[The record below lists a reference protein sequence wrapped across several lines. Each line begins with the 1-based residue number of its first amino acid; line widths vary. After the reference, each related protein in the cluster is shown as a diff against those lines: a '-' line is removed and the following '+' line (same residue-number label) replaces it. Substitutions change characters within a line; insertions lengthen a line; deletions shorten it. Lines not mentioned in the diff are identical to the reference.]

1 MFLPSLPTVV
11 GTTSLDAMGSLE
23 IWDGDVTDISIIPNQ
38 KMYGF
43 RPYCFDDGNK
53 KWLCGEGQCC
63 IQMSQRRVDALAIS
77 YHSNVTLRNATV
89 HTTVVEGKLFWNVIV
104 DDYPTTLVGV
114 HPSRNDLGKMIDL
127 FSGMTNWA
135 KGAEQL
141 GLYPKISLERD
152 ESIATIGAMNSKI
165 PIWKAN
171 TLVDHW
177 SFDFGTGFRNNPIM
191 LVADVA
197 NEFVREPMSAFKCGL
212 MTGSPPCQPW
222 SILASELGLADS
234 RGRTFLSVADTAE
247 FLGVFVIDLENVA
260 GIFQHPDW
268 NEVVRYFWHRGYGMV
283 HKSVDSLK
291 GFLPTNRARANVIFV
306 RCDFPHVPIPES
318 LQLNG
323 VDSVGAHAFGVL
335 HDPLQVK
342 DSMIGKM
349 VQLTADDVEYL
360 TEPRFFTKEVHQKV
374 KAGLTPLEAR
384 AQHKNRAL
392 PCPTARYGSPSEL
405 SQQTLNDKKLIMVVF
420 CHEGSI
426 RWYSPFEFMA
436 ALGITTQAILP
447 LSRALAYLM
456 IGNTISPLH
465 VALNLCRAM
474 CCIGHEDRKFRSIS
488 YIVNRFAAKQIPL
501 SKCEIQFD
509 DEVMWMIPKQC
520 QTIPRPIETSRNES
534 QLHIQETLTESSKR
548 SCDVG
553 NEVIEQPSKRHCVG
567 NRDDL
572 THVILMGREGFVHHK
587 KIDSSQNM
595 GEFVRDVGLLDFLL
609 MIGDIT
615 YANEDVGRI
624 QNRIAMKEKQVIMK
638 SNQMKNI
645 MPLFDPK
652 VKHDNAMETFP
663 CWFMIGDE
671 IFHQKVSNEI
681 TLRGLQEFHGAN
693 IAVFVVPTNQHPP
706 EPVTTSVQEVSSFVG
721 VWVRC
726 GKDGDI
732 HQIWVHEPYNV
743 GMLKLRY
750 HKDGFQCH
758 VVIGGDLLSDDQIVS
773 ALSDVVEVHYKSQN
787 ESHETVGRN
796 GDDITMNDDNKHFL
810 QDPTTV
816 FIKPC
821 EAISMGELVQN
832 DVQQAILSMNVP
844 CGHVVVTITSC
855 NWCQTIVVSKGTP
868 VRAIINK
875 LKIQTE
881 AVSCVKHKGFA
892 IDMQSTCHRDM
903 QLQVEFR
910 EQFVIVRFNMM
921 RKVFALKIQ
930 PYHVGS
936 DCKSMLSQ
944 HLGIPMSMMR
954 LFHGFQ
960 KVADNDILWE
970 YRGVLQ
976 ARIFPLAGGSVLE
989 QDENRCSIA
998 MSQLNC
1004 SQVRGGNCERA
1015 EKSECFIPRLK
1026 ENAAAN
1032 CLGQANRSDE
1042 IIEVWF
1048 RSPVNGKLHHFK
1060 ADRHQTLKQVH
1071 ECLYPGLPVGSLF
1084 CNGTIVSH
1092 DSCCVSFAKSVIVSR
1107 FFPLKGGGGGKNGK
1121 GEGKGKQTNTAK
1133 ANDFLAECLERR
1145 GVPKSESIDR
1155 AKKVVSVVGVDFILK
1170 HMEAD
1175 DFWFHMKNE
1184 ASKNMVRLI
1193 LPQELKAWQQV
1204 KRAETKTN
1212 KSKAP
1217 TKGLAPALNPKDLQ
1231 LRIDDFKAEGK
1242 AMQVISEEGI
1252 KPDCTG
1258 VCLMAPSSAKNF
1270 LPAKRLTADGLAIV
1284 TLGVL
1289 SSNDPQIQFIVTSFS
1304 GEDFVARGNMYQFG
1318 DTVVTH
1324 NPSGPTATVAEVA
1337 SSVVE
1342 VVIGKDCPWWSVAAV
1357 DAVAAVAKLDTN
1369 IKVREAIIGQWKF
1382 RPYSPSRV
1390 PTNSEHAAHIHGY
1403 IRVRDN
1409 MLDSILAVSGQHAIF
1424 FNTRIGGGGKDD
1436 RFSFIPLPD
1445 MDYDEAK
1452 CKAQT
1457 IQFSLGIVKGR
1468 GHFTLRCRREN
1479 YRKVMKQI
1487 NPDMVFGESSDDES
1501 DLDAKFRLE
1510 GIHFQTTAHEL
1521 TTALKTLN
1529 WKAKAIRAMGASS
1542 WLVLANAAPK
1552 SRSFTLNNQL
1562 VVVKDMVP
1570 RVPLAQFVV
1579 SKPLHA
1585 SVESSGMSSSSTVS
1599 QGPVSSRMDQI
1610 EAGLDE
1616 KIQKIV
1622 ERQMQESSEK
1632 IDRIEETL
1640 SKQELAQTELQI
1652 QFEQQQK
1659 ELTGVSTKIT
1669 NVAADLQTTQASML
1683 ASFEML
1689 LKNEMKSLHQK
1700 LSSEREESE
1709 EKRRRKE

>member
-1 MFLPSLPTVV
+1 
-11 GTTSLDAMGSLE
+11 
-23 IWDGDVTDISIIPNQ
+23 
-38 KMYGF
+38 
-43 RPYCFDDGNK
+43 
-53 KWLCGEGQCC
+53 
-63 IQMSQRRVDALAIS
+63 
-77 YHSNVTLRNATV
+77 
-89 HTTVVEGKLFWNVIV
+89 
-104 DDYPTTLVGV
+104 
-114 HPSRNDLGKMIDL
+114 
-127 FSGMTNWA
+127 
-135 KGAEQL
+135 
-141 GLYPKISLERD
+141 
-152 ESIATIGAMNSKI
+152 
-165 PIWKAN
+165 
-171 TLVDHW
+171 
-177 SFDFGTGFRNNPIM
+177 
-191 LVADVA
+191 
-197 NEFVREPMSAFKCGL
+197 
-212 MTGSPPCQPW
+212 
-222 SILASELGLADS
+222 
-234 RGRTFLSVADTAE
+234 
-247 FLGVFVIDLENVA
+247 
-260 GIFQHPDW
+260 
-268 NEVVRYFWHRGYGMV
+268 
-283 HKSVDSLK
+283 
-291 GFLPTNRARANVIFV
+291 
-306 RCDFPHVPIPES
+306 
-318 LQLNG
+318 
-323 VDSVGAHAFGVL
+323 
-335 HDPLQVK
+335 
-342 DSMIGKM
+342 
-349 VQLTADDVEYL
+349 
-360 TEPRFFTKEVHQKV
+360 
-374 KAGLTPLEAR
+374 
-384 AQHKNRAL
+384 
-392 PCPTARYGSPSEL
+392 
-405 SQQTLNDKKLIMVVF
+405 
-420 CHEGSI
+420 
-426 RWYSPFEFMA
+426 
-436 ALGITTQAILP
+436 
-447 LSRALAYLM
+447 M

-474 CCIGHEDRKFRSIS
+474 CCIGNEDRKFRSIS

-520 QTIPRPIETSRNES
+520 QSIPRPIGTSRNES
-534 QLHIQETLTESSKR
+534 QLHIQETLTASMKR
-548 SCDVG
+548 SCDVE
-553 NEVIEQPSKRHCVG
+553 NNLIEQPPKRHCA
-567 NRDDL
+567 RSHDDL
-572 THVILMGREGFVHHK
+572 THVVIIDREGFARHK
-587 KIDSSQNM
+587 KIDSNQNI
-595 GEFVRDVGLLDFLL
+595 GEFVRDVGFLDFLL

-615 YANEDVGRI
+615 CANEDVGGIQTRI
-624 QNRIAMKEKQVIMK
+624 MMKEKQVIIK
-638 SNQMKNI
+638 SNQMKSI

-652 VKHDNAMETFP
+652 VKHDSAMETFP

-671 IFHQKVSNEI
+671 TFHQKVSSEI
-681 TLRGLQEFHGAN
+681 TMRGLKKFQGAN
-693 IAVFVVPTNQHPP
+693 IAVFVVPTSQHPP
-706 EPVTTSVQEVSSFVG
+706 EPITTPVQEASSIVG

-726 GKDGDI
+726 GKNGDV
-732 HQIWVHEPYNV
+732 HQIWVHEQYNV

-758 VVIGGDLLSDDQIVS
+758 VVACGNFLSDDQIVS
-773 ALSDVVEVHYKSQN
+773 ALGDVVEVHYQSQN
-787 ESHETVGRN
+787 ESHETVGKT
-796 GDDITMNDDNKHFL
+796 GDEIIMNDDLKHFL

-821 EAISMGELVQN
+821 EAMSIGELVQC

-844 CGHVVVTITSC
+844 CGHVVVTVTSC
-855 NWCQTIVVSKGTP
+855 NWCQTIVVSKGTS
-868 VRAIINK
+868 VSAIIQK

-910 EQFVIVRFNMM
+910 EQFVVVRFNMM
-921 RKVFALKIQ
+921 QKVFALKIQ

-960 KVADNDILWE
+960 KVADNDIMWE
-970 YRGVLQ
+970 HRGVIQ
-976 ARIFPLAGGSVLE
+976 ARIFPLAGGSVPE
-989 QDENRCSIA
+989 QEQKQVSNDRCNIA
-998 MSQLNC
+998 MSQSNRANC
-1004 SQVRGGNCERA
+1004 S
-1015 EKSECFIPRLK
+1015 
-1026 ENAAAN
+1026 
-1032 CLGQANRSDE
+1032 GQAICSDR

-1048 RSPVNGKLHHFK
+1048 RSPVNGKLHHSK
-1060 ADRHQTLKQVH
+1060 ADCQQTLKQVH
-1071 ECLYPGLPVGSLF
+1071 ECLYPGLPVGLLF

-1193 LPQELKAWQQV
+1193 LPQELKAWQQT

-1217 TKGLAPALNPKDLQ
+1217 SKGLAPALNPKDLQ

-1242 AMQVISEEGI
+1242 AMQIISEEGI

-1289 SSNDPQIQFIVTSFS
+1289 SNNDPQIQFIVTSFS

-1324 NPSGPTATVAEVA
+1324 NPSCPTATVAEVA

-1357 DAVAAVAKLDTN
+1357 DALAAVAKLDAN

-1382 RPYSPSRV
+1382 RPYSQSRV

-1445 MDYDEAK
+1445 MDFDEAK

-1487 NPDMVFGESSDDES
+1487 NPDMVFGESSDDEG
-1501 DLDAKFRLE
+1501 DLGAKFRLE

-1521 TTALKTLN
+1521 TSALKTLN
-1529 WKAKAIRAMGASS
+1529 WKAKAIRATGASS

-1585 SVESSGMSSSSTVS
+1585 SVESSGVSTTSTMS

-1669 NVAADLQTTQASML
+1669 NVAADLQTTQANML